1 VPLALVTRLEQIA
14 PGTVEVSGGR
24 TVVQYRGQLM
34 PVVDITG
41 APVDVAEDRPRPVLV
56 FTDVDRNMGL
66 AVDEIIDIAEAGV
79 RLDLRSDGPASL
91 GSAIIRGRSTEFLDV
106 AHFVQQVFGGWFLDE
121 EKEPFGGGS
130 AGESRRVLL
139 VDDSAFFRNLLTPI
153 LETNGYSVTAVAGPE
168 QAFRLRER
176 GELFDVIVSDIEMP
190 GMDGFG
196 FAAACRAGGAWQSIP
211 IVALTSHVTP
221 RDVARGREVGFAG
234 YVGKLERASLLE
246 TLGQARQQ
254 PHGRAA

>member
-24 TVVQYRGQLM
+24 TVVQYRDQLM

-41 APVDVAEDRPRPVLV
+41 APVDVAESCPRPVLV
-56 FTDVDRNMGL
+56 FTDVDRNMGSPSTRSSTSRGRR
-66 AVDEIIDIAEAGV
+66 APRPE
-79 RLDLRSDGPASL
+79 SDGPASL